1 MRLVKSLSDVIKYDK
16 LMQEISNEN
25 QEVRPIDIEQI
36 DLEKLKEKV
45 TEEPSMLPY
54 AHTVGGAI
62 IKPEDQGKIKA
73 NALEAMYQ
81 QTDMQMEQIY
91 KQMQLL
97 AEQVKSINTRKTI
110 SERIYQA
117 EIRFEPLIGRTYYL
131 YERHGKSDVL
141 SLIAPN
147 EWGKSKKYD
156 KCIATIRLLAD
167 HTWEILDMP

>member
-1 MRLVKSLSDVIKYDK
+1 
-16 LMQEISNEN
+16 MQEISKEN
-25 QEVRPIDIEQI
+25 QEVRPIDVEQI

-45 TEEPSMLPY
+45 AEDPSTLPY
-54 AHTVGGAI
+54 AHTVGGVI

-97 AEQVKSINTRKTI
+97 AEQAKDINTRKTI

-131 YERHGKSDVL
+131 YERQGKSDVL
-141 SLIAPN
+141 SLIAPH
-147 EWGKSKKYD
+147 EWGKSRKYD
-156 KCIATIRLLAD
+156 NYIATIRLLAD
-167 HTWEILDMP
+167 HTWEIIEKA